1 MQSRWSEEEATA
13 MVAELTQRYQGR
25 CDRHVALR
33 VYTSR
38 LIGREPGLVLHG
50 GGNTSVKTTL
60 KDDLGEPCE
69 VLCVKG
75 SGWDLGGIDVP
86 GLPAVRL
93 RPLQA
98 LRGLESLDDAA
109 MVNAARTR
117 LLDASAPN
125 PSVEVLLHAFLPQ
138 TYVDHSHADA
148 LLSLVSQADAAK
160 LLPEVFG
167 DRLAIVPYVMPG
179 FALAKLAAEVAE
191 AHPECEG
198 LLLLQHGLFTFGATA
213 RESYERH
220 IAAVTAAEAHIA
232 AASSTRARVST
243 RAGSG
248 GEESERSVRPSTEP
262 AITGPSTGQATI
274 APTTAGGEAGA
285 TAERWSQLA
294 PILRGVLSEGERRY
308 VLQLRRS
315 PEIEAFVDRP
325 GAALRELSGR
335 GPATPDHVIRTKQ
348 RPLVLELDPALEGP
362 ALTEAIAAAVDAF
375 RRDYLAYFRRQTGG
389 RGLERIAL
397 DPDPR
402 VVLIPGVGL
411 VGVGVDDRAA
421 RIAADLYEHTI
432 AVIRGAEAIGRYQ
445 ALPEAD
451 IFDMEY
457 WPLEQAKLGKRTRA
471 PLAGRVVIITGAA
484 GGIGLACAQRFAE
497 SGAALMLVDRDE
509 ERLGAAAALLA
520 KTTSVTTRVADNGDR
535 GEIRA
540 CVEACVARFG
550 GVDGVIANAGIA
562 PQAPIAACPPELFE
576 ESLRVNLLGHHWLAA
591 AATQVMLAQG
601 RGGFLLFNAS
611 KAAFNPGAGFGPYA
625 IAKAALVALMKQY
638 ALEHGGDGIRS
649 NAVNADRIRTGLLPP
664 EIVRARAAARG
675 LEADDYFRANLL
687 RREVLASEVAD
698 AFLHLA
704 LAGGTTGAVLTVDGG
719 NIAASPR

>member
-1 MQSRWSEEEATA
+1 MQSAWSEEEAAAT
-13 MVAELTQRYQGR
+13 VAELTQRYPDR
-25 CDRHVALR
+25 CDPQVALR

-60 KDDLGEPCE
+60 EDDLGEPCE

-98 LRGLESLDDAA
+98 LRALDSLDDAA

-125 PSVEVLLHAFLPQ
+125 PSVEVLLHAFLPHRFI
-138 TYVDHSHADA
+138 DHSHADA
-148 LLSLVSQADAAK
+148 ILSLVSQRDAERILA
-160 LLPEVFG
+160 EVFG

-179 FALAKLAAEVAE
+179 FALAKLAAEIAE

-198 LLLLQHGLFTFGATA
+198 LLLLQHGLFTFGASA

-220 IAAVTAAEAHIA
+220 IAAVSAAEAYIDA
-232 AASSTRARVST
+232 
-243 RAGSG
+243 
-248 GEESERSVRPSTEP
+248 
-262 AITGPSTGQATI
+262 
-274 APTTAGGEAGA
+274 AGA
-285 TAERWSQLA
+285 DPKEEEAKEEEHAELAGAWSQLA
-294 PILRGVLSEGERRY
+294 PLLRHALGAGGRRY

-315 PEIEAFVDRP
+315 PEIRRFLGRP
-325 GAALRELSGR
+325 RAELRELSGR

-348 RPLVLELDPALEGP
+348 RPLVLDLEPTLEGP
-362 ALTEAIAAAVDAF
+362 ALREAVVAAVDDF
-375 RRDYLAYFRRQTGG
+375 RRDYVAYFERQTRG

-411 VGVGVDDRAA
+411 VGVGPDDRAA

-432 AVIRGAEAIGRYQ
+432 AVIRGAERIGAYR

-457 WPLEQAKLGKRTRA
+457 WPLEQAKLGRRTPA

-484 GGIGLACAQRFAE
+484 GGIGLACAERFAAA
-497 SGAALMLVDRDE
+497 GAALMLVDRDE
-509 ERLGAAAALLA
+509 AGLHAAAERLP
-520 KTTSVTTRVADNGDR
+520 KTTGVTTRVADNGDR
-535 GEIRA
+535 SAI
-540 CVEACVARFG
+540 EAVVDAAVRRYG

-562 PQAPIAACPPELFE
+562 PQSPIAACPPELFE
-576 ESLRVNLLGHHWLAA
+576 ESLRINLLGHHWLAA

-601 RGGFLLFNAS
+601 RGGVLLFNAS

-638 ALEHGGDGIRS
+638 ALELGADGIRS

-664 EIVRARAAARG
+664 EVVRARAKARG
-675 LEADDYFRANLL
+675 LTPDDYFRSNLL

-704 LAGGTTGAVLTVDGG
+704 LAEGTTGAVLTVDGG